1 MNYRRLARGRSHRPP
16 YVQNFRGD
24 SWTSRLQQGFK
35 GFTGLLRI
43 CCISS
48 GARNSSDQTRQNCLN
63 GDFTM
68 QAQIA
73 GDRTLYEARSDREL
87 LRKIRD
93 AHPYPEI
100 SEEAF
105 MRAWA
110 QRLLLWDGSKI
121 STNTVQDF
129 LADLQR
135 TGTLRIWG
143 DPISG

>member
-1 MNYRRLARGRSHRPP
+1 MNYRRLASGRFYRPP
-16 YVQNFRGD
+16 SVQGFRGN
-24 SWTSRLQQGFK
+24 SWTSQLQQRISR
-35 GFTGLLRI
+35 LLRI
-43 CCISS
+43 CYISS
-48 GARNSSDQTRQNCLN
+48 DARSRSDQTRQNRFN
-63 GDFTM
+63 GDSTM

-73 GDRTLYEARSDREL
+73 GDRTLYEARSDCEL

-100 SEEAF
+100 SEDAF

-110 QRLLLWDGSKI
+110 HRLNLWDGSKI

-135 TGTLRIWG
+135 HGTLRVWG
-143 DPISG
+143 DPTHG

>member
-1 MNYRRLARGRSHRPP
+1 MRNQQLASGRSYRPTS
-16 YVQNFRGD
+16 VQNSRGN
-24 SWTSRLQQGFK
+24 SWTSQLQQRILR
-35 GFTGLLRI
+35 LLRL
-43 CCISS
+43 CYVHSDARLEQRNACQNQSS
-48 GARNSSDQTRQNCLN
+48 SPH
-63 GDFTM
+63 FV

-73 GDRTLYEARSDREL
+73 GDRTLYEASSDCEL

-110 QRLLLWDGSKI
+110 QRLNLWDGSKI

-135 TGTLRIWG
+135 HGTLRVWG
-143 DPISG
+143 DPTHG

>member
-1 MNYRRLARGRSHRPP
+1 MNYRRLASGRCYRPP
-16 YVQNFRGD
+16 SVQYSRGN
-24 SWTSRLQQGFK
+24 SWTSQLQQRISR
-35 GFTGLLRI
+35 LLRL
-43 CCISS
+43 CYISS

-135 TGTLRIWG
+135 TGTLRVWG

>member
-1 MNYRRLARGRSHRPP
+1 MRYQFLARGRSHRPP
-16 YVQNFRGD
+16 YVQDFRGN
-24 SWTSRLQQGFK
+24 SWTSQLQQRI
-35 GFTGLLRI
+35 TGLLRL
-43 CCISS
+43 CYVDSDADLERQKPCQNRPS
-48 GARNSSDQTRQNCLN
+48 GVHAV
-63 GDFTM
+63 

-73 GDRTLYEARSDREL
+73 GDRTLYEARSDNEL

-110 QRLLLWDGSKI
+110 QRLNLWDGSKI

-135 TGTLRIWG
+135 HGTLRVWG
-143 DPISG
+143 DPTHG

>member
-1 MNYRRLARGRSHRPP
+1 
-16 YVQNFRGD
+16 
-24 SWTSRLQQGFK
+24 
-35 GFTGLLRI
+35 
-43 CCISS
+43 
-48 GARNSSDQTRQNCLN
+48 
-63 GDFTM
+63 M

-73 GDRTLYEARSDREL
+73 GDRNLYEARSACEL
-87 LRKIRD
+87 LSKIRE

-110 QRLLLWDGSKI
+110 QRLLLWDGSKV

-135 TGTLRIWG
+135 CGMLRVWG
-143 DPISG
+143 DPTRG

>member
-1 MNYRRLARGRSHRPP
+1 
-16 YVQNFRGD
+16 
-24 SWTSRLQQGFK
+24 
-35 GFTGLLRI
+35 
-43 CCISS
+43 
-48 GARNSSDQTRQNCLN
+48 
-63 GDFTM
+63 M

-73 GDRTLYEARSDREL
+73 GDRNLYEARSDCEL
-87 LRKIRD
+87 LSKIRE

-110 QRLLLWDGSKI
+110 QRLLLWDGSKV

-135 TGTLRIWG
+135 NGTLRVWG
-143 DPISG
+143 DPITG